1 MLNPQTGK
9 QKGIAA
15 TLTVIIIMTIAL
27 LIAFGV
33 SALIFNSRKISRNS
47 LKSAQAYFLAE
58 AGAEDSIYRIIR
70 GKHYEANNSFSTS
83 AGGFEAS
90 ITTEGGSRIVMS
102 KGVVSSLVRKVKV
115 TLATNSTD
123 VAFHYGAQVDKGG
136 LQIQPNA
143 KINGN
148 VYSNGN
154 ITGVDVNSN
163 AMITGDAW
171 VAGGEQASPNQQWLT
186 QNADFAF
193 GLKSGSTYYLDTVQS
208 FVPNESK
215 PLSKVSFYI
224 KKAGNPPDQAVRIV
238 SDDSGK
244 PSRTSLAGGTLQSA
258 KVTSSYGWIDVSL
271 DTQPNLIAGQ
281 TYWILI
287 DVSQD
292 NDNYWIWG
300 RDSSGGYAS
309 GTGKYTNDWT
319 KNNAVWTNVGGDL
332 DFKAWLGG
340 VITEISNIKVNVD
353 AHAHKI
359 TNSIIGGGAFYQ
371 NIDSQTRVSG
381 LACPNANCYPDT
393 PDPPAEDLPIS
404 YAQIQEWEQAA
415 ASGGIETPTGG
426 TYYPMDG
433 ATLGPKKI
441 EGNLSFPLDGTVTI
455 TGPIWVTGKIY
466 AANNVTIKLPD
477 GLTDGYAVIADD
489 PSDQTNNGKI
499 EFSNNVI
506 TQDSSGGGYLLFI
519 STNKSQNVDN
529 PAILLSNNINAVTAQ
544 SIIFSLSGLI
554 KVENNAKF
562 KEITG
567 YGIYLA
573 NNAEIVYDIGLI
585 HAGFSSGPGAGWSV
599 GSWQEIQ

>member
-1 MLNPQTGK
+1 MPNPQTEK

-15 TLTVIIIMTIAL
+15 TLTVILIMAIAL
-27 LIAFGV
+27 LIVFGV
-33 SALIFNSRKISRNS
+33 SALIFNSQKISRNS

-70 GKHYEANNSFSTS
+70 GKHYEANNAFPTS
-83 AGGFEAS
+83 AGRFEAS
-90 ITTEGGSRIVMS
+90 ITTEGGSRIVIS
-102 KGVVSSLVRKVKV
+102 KGVVSSLARKVKV

-148 VYSNGN
+148 VYSNGS
-154 ITGVDVNSN
+154 IAGVDVYSN

-171 VAGGEQASPNQQWLT
+171 VAGGEQTSPNQQWLV

-193 GLKSGSTYYLDTVQS
+193 GLKSGSTYYLDTAQS
-208 FVPNESK
+208 FIPSESK

-224 KKAGNPPDQAVRIV
+224 KKIGNPPDQVVRIAA
-238 SDDSGK
+238 DDGGK
-244 PSRTSLAGGTLQSA
+244 PARTSLAGGTLQSA
-258 KVTSSYGWIDVSL
+258 KVTSNYSWIDVSL
-271 DTQPNLIAGQ
+271 DAQPDLVAGQ

-292 NDNYWIWG
+292 NDNYWVWG
-300 RDSSGGYAS
+300 KDSSGGYVS
-309 GTGKYTNDWT
+309 GIGKYTNDWT
-319 KNNAVWTNVGGDL
+319 KNGAVWENVGGDL
-332 DFKAWLGG
+332 NFKAWLGG
-340 VITEISNIKVNVD
+340 AITEISEIKVNID

-359 TNSIIGGGAFYQ
+359 TNSIIGRYAFYQ
-371 NIDSQTRVSG
+371 DVDSQTTVSG
-381 LACPNANCYPDT
+381 SACPNANCYPDT

-415 ASGGIETPTGG
+415 ENGGIETPTTG
-426 TYYPMDG
+426 TYYPINESS
-433 ATLGPKKI
+433 LGPVKI
-441 EGNLSFPLDGTVTI
+441 NGDLSFPLYGVVTI
-455 TGPIWVTGKIY
+455 TGPVWVTGKIY
-466 AANNVTIKLPD
+466 AQNNATIKLPD
-477 GLTDGYAVIADD
+477 GLTDGYAIIADN
-489 PSDQTNNGKI
+489 PSDQTNSGKI
-499 EFSNNVI
+499 ELSNNVI

-544 SIIFSLSGLI
+544 SIIFSLYGLI

-599 GSWQEIQ
+599 LSWQEIQ